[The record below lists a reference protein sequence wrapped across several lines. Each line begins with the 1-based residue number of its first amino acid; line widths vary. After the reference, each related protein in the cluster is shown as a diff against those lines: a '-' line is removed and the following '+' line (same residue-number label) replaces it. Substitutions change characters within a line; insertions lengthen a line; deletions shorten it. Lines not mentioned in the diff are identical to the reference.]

1 MNFLR
6 QAAALLRLNLGGLSA
21 RGGSAVTILIGVTC
35 TVGVLV
41 SMLAM
46 GTGAH
51 RQAVGYVRDDTA
63 VVTSRG
69 SNGLESSVSRDE
81 AATVADL
88 PGIASGSDGK
98 PLVGHDAIVVIEGH
112 RRGTG
117 VRVFFPLIGT
127 SPIVTAMRPDMHVT
141 DGRMF
146 QPGLHELVASN
157 PCVRTFTGF
166 ELGARR
172 AVRGI
177 DWTVVGHYDQGNNMQ
192 CLVLADVETL
202 MTAFGRNTFNEVV
215 VRLKSPG
222 DFEAFR
228 AALEANPAV
237 HLQVKRERDAAEERF
252 KGFRAILNFAA
263 YFVGAIMAVGAT
275 LGAVNSLYS
284 IVDARR
290 RELATLRAIGFG
302 SGAIVVATLV
312 ESVLLSLPGA
322 LLGAA
327 VAWLFFHGMAV
338 SPFGFS
344 FALDVTPGLAEIGI
358 AWALVMGF
366 LGGLLPALRAAR
378 VPVTTA
384 LRAT

>member
-69 SNGLESSVSRDE
+69 SNGLDSSVSRDE
-81 AATVADL
+81 ATAVADL

-98 PLVGHDAIVVIEGH
+98 PLVGHDAIVVIEAH

-222 DFEAFR
+222 DFDAFR

-302 SGAIVVATLV
+302 SGAIVLATLV

>member
-6 QAAALLRLNLGGLSA
+6 QSAALLRLNLGGLSVRA
-21 RGGSAVTILIGVTC
+21 GSALTILIGVTC

-51 RQAVGYVRDDTA
+51 RQALGYVRDDTA
-63 VVTSRG
+63 VITSRG
-69 SNGLESSVSRDE
+69 SNGLDSSISRDE
-81 AATVADL
+81 ATAVADL

-98 PLVGHDAIVVIEGH
+98 PLIGHNAIVIIEGH

-127 SPIVTAMRPDMHVT
+127 SPTVTAMRPDMHFT
-141 DGRMF
+141 GGRMF
-146 QPGLHELVASN
+146 QPGLHELVVSN

-177 DWTVVGHYDQGNNMQ
+177 DWTVVGHYDQGESMQ
-192 CLVLADVETL
+192 CLALADAETL

-215 VRLKSPG
+215 VRLKTPG
-222 DFEAFR
+222 DFDALR
-228 AALEANPAV
+228 AALETNPALR
-237 HLQVKRERDAAEERF
+237 LQVKRERDATEERF
-252 KGFRAILNFAA
+252 KGLNGILNFAA
-263 YFVGAIMAVGAT
+263 YFVGVIMALGAT

-290 RELATLRAIGFG
+290 RELATLRAIGFRG
-302 SGAIVVATLV
+302 GAIIAATLV
-312 ESVLLSLPGA
+312 ESVLLALPGA

-327 VAWLFFHGMAV
+327 LAWVFFHGMAV

-344 FALDVTPGLAEIGI
+344 FHLDVTPHLAEIGI

-366 LGGLLPALRAAR
+366 IGGLLPALRAAR

>member
-6 QAAALLRLNLGGLSA
+6 QSLALLRLNLEGLTA
-21 RGGSAVTILIGVTC
+21 RAGSVLTILIGVTC

-51 RQAVGYVRDDTA
+51 RQALGNVRDDIAT
-63 VVTSRG
+63 VTSRG
-69 SNGLESSVSRDE
+69 TRGLDSSVSRDE

-88 PGIASGSDGK
+88 PGIARGSDGR
-98 PLVGHDAIVVIEGH
+98 PLIGYQSVVIIEGR

-127 SPIVTAMRPDMHVT
+127 SSTVTQMRPEMT
-141 DGRMF
+141 FTAGRMF
-146 QPGLHELVASN
+146 HPGLHELVASN
-157 PCVRTFTGF
+157 PCIRTFTGF
-166 ELGARR
+166 ELGAKR
-172 AVRGI
+172 AVRGV
-177 DWTVVGHYDQGNNMQ
+177 DWTVVGHFDQGNSMQ
-192 CLVLADVETL
+192 CIALADAETL
-202 MTAFGRNTFNEVV
+202 MTVFSRNAFTEVS
-215 VRLKSPG
+215 VRLKSPA

-228 AALEANPAV
+228 AALEGNPAL
-237 HLQVKRERDAAEERF
+237 HLEAKRERDAVEEEF
-252 KGFRAILNFAA
+252 KGFSAILNFAA
-263 YFVGAIMAVGAT
+263 YFVGAIMALGAT

-302 SGAIVVATLV
+302 SGAIVVATLA
-312 ESVLLSLPGA
+312 ESMLLALPGA

-327 VAWLFFHGMAV
+327 LAWVFFHGMSV
-338 SPFGFS
+338 SPFGYS
-344 FALDVTPGLAEIGI
+344 FQLDVTSQLAAIGI
-358 AWALVMGF
+358 AWALAMG
-366 LGGLLPALRAAR
+366 LVGGLLPAWRAGR

-384 LRAT
+384 LRAA